1 MSRKKF
7 DTQVVTAREGEML
20 DARLWLHYGRLD
32 ALPLVI
38 EANRQRARLPVA
50 QMLRLP
56 AGTPVFLPA
65 LHDQPVLPLVR
76 IWS

>member
-7 DTQVVTAREGEML
+7 DTQVLTAREGEML
-20 DARLWLHYGRLD
+20 DALVWRHYGRID
-32 ALPLVI
+32 VLPLVL
-38 EANRQRARLPVA
+38 EANRLLARLRVT

-56 AGTPVFLPA
+56 GVTPVLMPA

>member
-20 DARLWLHYGRLD
+20 DALVWRHYGRLD
-32 ALPLVI
+32 VLPLVI
-38 EANRQRARLPVA
+38 EANRQLARLPVT

-56 AGTPVFLPA
+56 GDTPVLMPA